1 MVRVELKIRA
11 DFINFEDRIHSYKL
25 KISNL
30 TGGHSGEDI
39 NKGYANS
46 NILAGSILNSISK
59 ENKITINDIKG
70 GNFRLAIPIETT
82 VYFSSDRDILN
93 QVRRIYE
100 NFKREILEKYK
111 LLREKI

>member
-1 MVRVELKIRA
+1 MK
-11 DFINFEDRIHSYKL
+11 IHSYKL

-46 NILAGSILNSISK
+46 NILAGSILNSINK
-59 ENKITINDIKG
+59 ENKIYINDIKG

-93 QVRRIYE
+93 QVEEFIE
-100 NFKREILEKYK
+100 NFKEKF
-111 LLREKI
+111 